1 MKEISEKTR
10 KRREKLISEYGRRQ
24 IKCDDFCKIN
34 KVSRSSIY
42 KWRKYFNDENLLG
55 LGRQKSQNHLEKPRN
70 QKENSFTTLRIES
83 EVGNKTE
90 AFCNKQEESLGKY
103 KEQINKSQVG
113 KITSPIRISKNCG
126 LTIEFASVCSDIE
139 LNKIIE
145 VMNVTK

>member
-1 MKEISEKTR
+1 MKKISEKTR

-24 IKCDDFCKIN
+24 ITCDDFCKIN

-42 KWRKYFNDENLLG
+42 KWRKYFKHEAITYNNI
-55 LGRQKSQNHLEKPRN
+55 QEKAGFIP
-70 QKENSFTTLRIES
+70 LRIES
-83 EVGNKTE
+83 EAGNKTE

-126 LTIEFASVCSDIE
+126 LTIEFASGCTDIE